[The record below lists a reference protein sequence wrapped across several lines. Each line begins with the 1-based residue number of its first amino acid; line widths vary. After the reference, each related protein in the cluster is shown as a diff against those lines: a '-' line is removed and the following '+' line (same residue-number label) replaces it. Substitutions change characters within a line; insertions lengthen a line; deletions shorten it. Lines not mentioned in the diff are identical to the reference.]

1 MHLAVATTT
10 DAKSNQSHTHK
21 ANGETNDHTCR
32 WVRINWTWGSEP
44 DDLTLPALT
53 RGPAGQPC
61 SFELFGQIN
70 SHSAVFFSHN
80 KLINSTFDHNKSAK
94 RPGYACHTIWLLLLL
109 ATTRTQEVH
118 VHTPLLCCSW
128 PNPTTPRSP
137 PLVAACKSAMRCM
150 RLHMYVLYCTSDILS
165 VCVVTSDWLQSGY
178 CVPASACT
186 ACMQHIQDGMT
197 WHGAFAHLSDNQAAI
212 QLLLLFLVVLLFLS
226 ESVQVRSGQVSS
238 AQGRVPCNPWSSI
251 ASFRRNLG

>member
-1 MHLAVATTT
+1 
-10 DAKSNQSHTHK
+10 
-21 ANGETNDHTCR
+21 
-32 WVRINWTWGSEP
+32 
-44 DDLTLPALT
+44 
-53 RGPAGQPC
+53 
-61 SFELFGQIN
+61 
-70 SHSAVFFSHN
+70 VFFSHN
-80 KLINSTFDHNKSAK
+80 KLINSTFNHNKSAK

-197 WHGAFAHLSDNQAAI
+197 WHGAFAHLSVSTFRQSGSHSAAATVPCSAS
-212 QLLLLFLVVLLFLS
+212 LLIGVS
-226 ESVQVRSGQVSS
+226 PGQVRSGQLRAGCHAIHGVVLLRFAEIWVSKTL
-238 AQGRVPCNPWSSI
+238 
-251 ASFRRNLG
+251 FYH